1 MVLLISF
8 EVMRHKGWIG
18 HLGGTQLNEKE
29 FDMPATLIDF
39 TSPQAIVNYLNEL
52 RQNED
57 GTLPND
63 TTWEQGFICGLANA
77 SAITVEVEDECLRL
91 LDVHG

>member
-1 MVLLISF
+1 MVLLVSF
-8 EVMRHKGWIG
+8 EVARGEGWMG
-18 HLGGTQLNEKE
+18 HLGGAELNEKE
-29 FDMPATLIDF
+29 FDMSATLIDF
-39 TSPQAIVNYLNEL
+39 TSPQAIVDYLNEL

-77 SAITVEVEDECLRL
+77 SAITIEVEDECLRL
-91 LDVHG
+91 LDAQG